1 MALDYDTLARLRK
14 SHPGWKLLT
23 ARHAPLIASFLVEAF
38 LRSNVREIAQPDL
51 VEKLEDTLFTRR
63 EIDGPDS
70 WPGSAMDY
78 LTDWTAPERGWLR
91 RFYRDGSDEPH
102 FDLTPATEKALAW
115 LEGLTTRGFVGTESR
130 LLTLFDL
137 LRQIAH
143 GSDLDPVSRRAELEA
158 RRTEIDAEIAALDA
172 GEMPVLD
179 DTAVRD
185 RFQQFSQTARE
196 LLSDFREVEDNFRTL
211 DRETRERIALWDGA
225 KGELLAHILDERDA
239 ISHTDQGRSFRA
251 FWDFLMSSE
260 RQDEFTKL
268 LPQVLA
274 LPAVRTLHPDQRL
287 RRVHH
292 DWLEAGE
299 HAQRTVAVLSQQL
312 RRFVDEQVW
321 LENRRILDIIRS
333 IETRALAL
341 RERPPEDAVT
351 TLDGLR
357 PSITLP
363 MERTLHAPTQRLRL
377 DSRIDVGDASDT
389 DVAALFAGIVI
400 DRESLVRH
408 AQRELQSDGQ
418 VSLATLIQ
426 RQPLEH
432 GLAELVTWLEVADT
446 DFESTTI
453 AQEQDT
459 VTWPSA
465 DSPNLIREA
474 RLPRIVLT
482 GTTHKS
488 GVI

>member
-1 MALDYDTLARLRK
+1 
-14 SHPGWKLLT
+14 
-23 ARHAPLIASFLVEAF
+23 
-38 LRSNVREIAQPDL
+38 
-51 VEKLEDTLFTRR
+51 
-63 EIDGPDS
+63 
-70 WPGSAMDY
+70 
-78 LTDWTAPERGWLR
+78 
-91 RFYRDGSDEPH
+91 
-102 FDLTPATEKALAW
+102 
-115 LEGLTTRGFVGTESR
+115 
-130 LLTLFDL
+130 
-137 LRQIAH
+137 
-143 GSDLDPVSRRAELEA
+143 
-158 RRTEIDAEIAALDA
+158 
-172 GEMPVLD
+172 
-179 DTAVRD
+179 
-185 RFQQFSQTARE
+185 
-196 LLSDFREVEDNFRTL
+196 
-211 DRETRERIALWDGA
+211 
-225 KGELLAHILDERDA
+225 
-239 ISHTDQGRSFRA
+239 
-251 FWDFLMSSE
+251 
-260 RQDEFTKL
+260 
-268 LPQVLA
+268 
-274 LPAVRTLHPDQRL
+274 
-287 RRVHH
+287 
-292 DWLEAGE
+292 
-299 HAQRTVAVLSQQL
+299 
-312 RRFVDEQVW
+312 VW

-459 VTWPSA
+459 VTWPS
-465 DSPNLIREA
+465 REA
-474 RLPRIVLT
+474 ALTIHAHGDPRSYQLSSC
-482 GTTHKS
+482 H
-488 GVI
+488 